1 MASIQEMLSTLEKY
15 HQNYHPEESGV
26 NYDDIKQNFMKYISS
41 GQPYY
46 VSGRNVFLYK
56 ALRTTIVE
64 FHVVIGSSTKGL
76 IDSTIDFC
84 KEMKKKK
91 FLAAITYYDN
101 PMISY
106 LGGHSP
112 FPIKI
117 DEVNLG
123 IGKKYQMT
131 IDLRG

>member
-1 MASIQEMLSTLEKY
+1 MASIQEMLSTLDKY

-26 NYDDIKQNFMKYISS
+26 NYDEIKQNFMDYISS

-46 VSGRNVFLYK
+46 ESGRNIFLYK

-91 FLAAITYYDN
+91 FLVAITYYDN
-101 PMISY
+101 PMINY

-112 FPIKI
+112 LPIKI

-123 IGKKYQMT
+123 VGKKYQMT